1 METQSNYNS
10 GPNQKGKANMITW
23 SKFTE
28 LIPKKYINIDCDKTE
43 MVKQGIDHSLFI
55 FGNCGVGKTVLMASI
70 AKELIKSRKR
80 VEWISYPEFIMTLQ
94 NLYKKEGE
102 ETPFEIAEKIA
113 TFSGCLCIDDL
124 GAEKMTD
131 FVKQITYYIIN
142 CREQEILHTIITSNY
157 SLDEIKEQIDRRIS
171 SRIAGMCEYI
181 KLEGKD
187 RRRFRK

>member
-1 METQSNYNS
+1 
-10 GPNQKGKANMITW
+10 MITL

-28 LIPKKYINIDCDKTE
+28 MIPKKYISTDCDKPE

-55 FGNCGVGKTVLMASI
+55 FGNCGVGKTVLMANI
-70 AKELIKSRKR
+70 AKELIKARKR

-142 CREQEILHTIITSNY
+142 CREQEMLHTIITSNY

-181 KLEGKD
+181 RLEGKD
-187 RRRFRK
+187 RRRFIK